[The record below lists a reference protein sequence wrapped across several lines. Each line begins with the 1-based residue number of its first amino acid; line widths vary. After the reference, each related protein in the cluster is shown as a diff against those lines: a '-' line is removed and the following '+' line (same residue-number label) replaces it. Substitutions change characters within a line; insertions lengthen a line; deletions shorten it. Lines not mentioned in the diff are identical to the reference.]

1 MQHIEPRL
9 DSIWG
14 GLAELGDPAA
24 QLELGLTFASGETG
38 CADYV
43 AAHKWLNLAAV
54 GGNAD
59 AKQFREQLTP
69 EMSADDVVRALRL
82 ARKWQEE
89 FTQAQSGK
97 QLLEQQIP
105 GHGSLR

>member
-1 MQHIEPRL
+1 
-9 DSIWG
+9 
-14 GLAELGDPAA
+14 
-24 QLELGLTFASGETG
+24 
-38 CADYV
+38 
-43 AAHKWLNLAAV
+43 
-54 GGNAD
+54 
-59 AKQFREQLTP
+59 
-69 EMSADDVVRALRL
+69 MSADDVVRALRL